1 MVAMD
6 LARHLRSWSA
16 AELTRLLES
25 RPDLLPASD
34 RGLEAMARKAGTV
47 TSLGRVLVGADVGML
62 VVAEALVAIQP
73 ATVDELDRV
82 LGTND
87 PLAIVDAVERLRNHG
102 VVVVEDGIVHP
113 VGALADLLHRPLRLG
128 PSFEE
133 LADHLPPG
141 ALERL
146 AADTRA
152 EGGQRSP
159 TIRAVAR
166 RLRDPAV
173 LAELLDTAPH
183 AAAELLAE
191 LSASRSPAID
201 LPAGHGYRTPPADD
215 PLGWLLARGL
225 VIAVNERG
233 AELPRDIVIAT
244 HADGLA
250 PGAMLRPV
258 ELEPL
263 PGLDADRVAGT
274 GADRA
279 GQTLDRAEALLRLA
293 ARREISVRRSGGIG
307 PREIGRLGRS
317 IGAEPTEVVRLL
329 ELLATARLVRI
340 DGTSLAEREL
350 AGRWW
355 TMSRPRRFL
364 VLVRAWIA
372 ADHFLSRGLEPAD
385 GPDGASGSGSRS
397 GSAGGQGPVALGAS
411 EPVAASAAARAVA
424 IATMARLAPGQAWD
438 GDQLATAIVWQ
449 APNLWGPGQPPPE
462 QLVAWTVAEAELLGL
477 AAEDAPTPLLLALA
491 DDDETAVDAAATA
504 MVADDQRTVVLQG
517 DLTALSLGP
526 LDPSVAGPLEQMTER
541 DTAGEA
547 ATPTFRFTEA
557 SVRRALDAGW
567 TAASLT
573 AFLEEHALAGVPQPL
588 QYLVDDVARRHGSV
602 KVQAASTVIVTD
614 DDVGA
619 VEIASHRRAGAL
631 GLRLIAPTV
640 LISALD
646 PVTVTEG
653 LRAAGFLP
661 VLQGDTVEVAGS
673 GEHADRSDD
682 PGGLPADWTGP
693 ALPVGP
699 FPDEVADAV
708 AVLLGAEDG
717 LDPTSEIEA
726 MLDRSTAADGSDDSA
741 PDLDDDQAGASI
753 PTRLATLWGRPV
765 RVLTAGT
772 EGASDLT
779 GIVVGLGQQVSLLTT
794 TGVLEIPISSVL
806 SVDHIDRV

>member
-1 MVAMD
+1 MVVMD

-16 AELTRLLES
+16 DDLTRLLEN

-34 RGLEAMARKAGTV
+34 RGLEAMARKAGTI

-62 VVAEALVAIQP
+62 VVAEALVAVHP

-82 LGTND
+82 LGTGD
-87 PLAIVDAVERLRNHG
+87 PVAVIEAVERLRHHG

-113 VGALADLLHRPLRLG
+113 VGALTDLLHRPLRLG

-173 LAELLDTAPH
+173 LAELLDAAPH
-183 AAAELLAE
+183 AASELLAE
-191 LSASRSPAID
+191 LSASRSPAIE
-201 LPAGHGYRTPPADD
+201 LPAGHGYRTPSADD

-225 VIAVNERG
+225 VVAVNERG

-250 PGAMLRPV
+250 PGARLRPV
-258 ELEPL
+258 ELESL
-263 PGLDADRVAGT
+263 PGLDPELVAGT

-279 GQTLDRAEALLRLA
+279 GQTLDRVEALLRLA

-307 PREIGRLGRS
+307 PREIGRIGRS
-317 IGAEPTEVVRLL
+317 IGAEPTEVARLL
-329 ELLATARLVRI
+329 ELLAAARLVRV
-340 DGTSLAEREL
+340 DGTTLAERDL
-350 AGRWW
+350 AARWW

-364 VLVRAWIA
+364 VLVRAWVS
-372 ADHFLSRGLEPAD
+372 ADHFLSRGLQPAD
-385 GPDGASGSGSRS
+385 GAGGG
-397 GSAGGQGPVALGAS
+397 GGQGPVALGAS
-411 EPVAASAAARAVA
+411 EPVAASSAARAVA
-424 IATMARLAPGQAWD
+424 VTTMGRLAPGQAWD
-438 GDQLATAIVWQ
+438 RDQLAAAVVWQ
-449 APNLWGPGQPPPE
+449 APNLWGPGEPPPE

-477 AAEDAPTPLLLALA
+477 TADDAPTPLLLALA
-491 DDDETAVDAAATA
+491 NGDEAAVDAAAMT

-567 TAASLT
+567 TAASVT

-588 QYLVDDVARRHGSV
+588 EYLVADVARRHGSI

-619 VEIASHRRAGAL
+619 VEIAAHRRAGSLA
-631 GLRLIAPTV
+631 LRLIAPTV
-640 LISALD
+640 LISPLD

-661 VLQGDTVEVAGS
+661 VLQGDTVEVSMAGDS
-673 GEHADRSDD
+673 GDRPDD
-682 PGGLPADWTGP
+682 TGGLPADWTGP
-693 ALPVGP
+693 ALPLGP

-708 AVLLGAEDG
+708 AVLLGTEDG

-726 MLDRSTAADGSDDSA
+726 MLDRTGYDAGGSGSGADADE
-741 PDLDDDQAGASI
+741 AGTSI
-753 PTRLATLWGRPV
+753 PTRLAALWGRPV

-772 EGASDLT
+772 NGASDLT
-779 GIVVGLGQQVSLLTT
+779 GVVVGLGQQVSLLTT
-794 TGVLEIPISSVL
+794 TGVLELPTASVL
-806 SVDHIDRV
+806 SVDHVDRI